1 MEVPDPLE
9 GLAAAISR
17 TGASGEPFGGWMPAE
32 AVSRE
37 TALAAYTAGGAYAG
51 FAEGRFG
58 SLAVGE
64 RADSLVLD
72 GDPLLSSPENIRAIT
87 LLETW
92 SGGQRVWS
100 AAED

>member
-1 MEVPDPLE
+1 V
-9 GLAAAISR
+9 AISR
-17 TGASGEPFGGWMPAE
+17 TDANGEPFGGWMPGE

-37 TALAAYTAGGAYAG
+37 SALAAYTAGGAYAG
-51 FAEGRFG
+51 FGEGRFG

-64 RADSLVLD
+64 RADFLVLD

-100 AAED
+100 AAD